1 MSNVKARVRL
11 LKSCERLKKVMSTN
25 AIDIP
30 LNVECLMEDT
40 DVSSSMN
47 REFFEV
53 GGIYFDLTL

>member
-1 MSNVKARVRL
+1 MTNVKARVRL
-11 LKSCERLKKVMSTN
+11 LKSCEHLKKVMSTN

-53 GGIYFDLTL
+53 FF